1 MPHTYERDD
10 DRRLITVKLIEPSS
24 VDDILSAVE
33 RQAAEDTWEY
43 AMLYDLRSVAQLLSE
58 ADVQTVAD
66 RVKAIGRGRMRGS
79 VGIAI
84 DVKPQWLR
92 IGIRYSELTRK
103 IHVVEVL
110 LTAAQL
116 DDWLARN
123 TARHTRG
130 HN

>member
-24 VDDILSAVE
+24 VDDILSAVD
-33 RQAAEDTWEY
+33 RQAAEDAWEY

-66 RVKAIGRGRMRGS
+66 RVKAIGRGRMRGP

-110 LTAAQL
+110 LTATQL

-123 TARHTRG
+123 TGRHARG
-130 HN
+130 H

>member
-1 MPHTYERDD
+1 MPIIYERDD
-10 DRRLITVKLIEPSS
+10 DRHLITVKLVEPSS
-24 VDDILSAVE
+24 VDDILSAVD

-43 AMLYDLRSVAQLLSE
+43 AMLYDLRSVTQLLSE

-66 RVKAIGRGRMRGS
+66 RVKAIGGGRVRGP

-103 IHVVEVL
+103 IVMVEVL
-110 LTAAQL
+110 LTNAQL
-116 DDWLARN
+116 DEWLARN
-123 TARHTRG
+123 GRRHPRSQ
-130 HN
+130 

>member
-10 DRRLITVKLIEPSS
+10 DRRLITVKLIDPSS
-24 VDDILSAVE
+24 VDDILSAID

-43 AMLYDLRSVAQLLSE
+43 AMLYDLRSVSQLLSE
-58 ADVQTVAD
+58 AEVQTVAD
-66 RVKAIGRGRMRGS
+66 RVKGIGRGRVRGP

-92 IGIRYSELTRK
+92 IGIRYSELTRT

-110 LTAAQL
+110 LTAPQL

-130 HN
+130 H

>member
-24 VDDILSAVE
+24 VDDILSAVD

-43 AMLYDLRSVAQLLSE
+43 AMLYDLRSVTQLLSE
-58 ADVQTVAD
+58 TDVRVVAD
-66 RVKAIGRGRMRGS
+66 HVKAIGGGRQRGT

-84 DVKPQWLR
+84 DVKPEWLR
-92 IGIRYSELTRK
+92 IGIKYSEMTRK
-103 IHVVEVL
+103 VLVVEIL

-116 DDWLARN
+116 DDWLLRN
-123 TARHTRG
+123 TRRRPRDR
-130 HN
+130 